1 MKPSAPHP
9 YAFNPSVI
17 APEHQQ
23 TEYSR
28 FVDFD
33 STAES
38 LEQKNT
44 IYVIKEDNRNRSI
57 CHGLFCW
64 IDNMVILSL
73 ILPLTTT

>member
-1 MKPSAPHP
+1 MKPSAPNT

-23 TEYSR
+23 IEYSR

-44 IYVIKEDNRNRSI
+44 IYVIKEDNRTEVFAMGCFAGLI
-57 CHGLFCW
+57 TWLFC
-64 IDNMVILSL
+64 L
-73 ILPLTTT
+73 

>member
-1 MKPSAPHP
+1 MKPSAPNT

-23 TEYSR
+23 IEYSR

-38 LEQKNT
+38 L
-44 IYVIKEDNRNRSI
+44 
-57 CHGLFCW
+57 
-64 IDNMVILSL
+64 
-73 ILPLTTT
+73 